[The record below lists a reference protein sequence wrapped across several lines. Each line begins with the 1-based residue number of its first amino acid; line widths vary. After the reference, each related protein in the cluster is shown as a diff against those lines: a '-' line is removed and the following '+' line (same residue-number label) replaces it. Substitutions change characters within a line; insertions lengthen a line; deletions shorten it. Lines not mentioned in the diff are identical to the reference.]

1 MAISTLITDAV
12 STFIENEDAIMK
24 GDFDVSLL
32 DKSKYKAQTQDI
44 IQLSIEKM
52 YRSQEVLEKEIAG
65 YRVIADILEIYT
77 DALLNTKDG
86 KVSNYDRL
94 IINTLPDFYQS
105 IDGSVYDILLNTCCY
120 VASLS
125 DSAAIHIHNKVM
137 GKKF

>member
-1 MAISTLITDAV
+1 
-12 STFIENEDAIMK
+12 MK